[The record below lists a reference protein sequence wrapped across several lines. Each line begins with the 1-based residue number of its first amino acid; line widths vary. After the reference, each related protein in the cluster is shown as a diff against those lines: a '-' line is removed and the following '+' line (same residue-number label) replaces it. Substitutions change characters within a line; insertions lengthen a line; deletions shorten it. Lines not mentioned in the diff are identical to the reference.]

1 MTLDKDAYSSDEEIT
16 INTTLTD
23 ENNQEINNAV
33 IKHMWMMNYK
43 KCGEKQCLMRKKN

>member
-33 IKHMWMMNYK
+33 IKTYVDDELQEMW
-43 KCGEKQCLMRKKN
+43 